1 MAKVSKSA
9 ASQAVS
15 QDAAG
20 PFAIVR
26 LGAKQFRVAS
36 GDLVKVD
43 RLSGAVG
50 DSLVLSEILLVSA
63 GDDNVLVG
71 APLVNG
77 AKVQAT
83 IVSHSRGPKGL
94 HYRMRR
100 RHGFHKTK
108 GFRAEL
114 STLRIENIVAG

>member
-1 MAKVSKSA
+1 MAKDSKSLTQDN
-9 ASQAVS
+9 ASNE
-15 QDAAG
+15 AAG

-26 LGAKQFRVAS
+26 LGTKQFRVAS
-36 GDLVKVD
+36 GDLLKVD
-43 RLSGAVG
+43 RQKGEVG
-50 DSLVLSEILLVSA
+50 DSLVLSEILLVSS
-63 GDDNVLVG
+63 GDANVIVG
-71 APLVNG
+71 APLVSG

-83 IVSHSRGPKGL
+83 IVSHSRGPKGK

>member
-1 MAKVSKSA
+1 MTKVSKSA
-9 ASQAVS
+9 ASNATP
-15 QDAAG
+15 QDQAG
-20 PFAIVR
+20 PFAVVR
-26 LGAKQFRVAS
+26 LGTKQFRVAS

-83 IVSHSRGPKGL
+83 IVSHSRGPKGV
-94 HYRMRR
+94 HFRMRR
-100 RHGFHKTK
+100 RKGFHKTK

>member
-1 MAKVSKSA
+1 MAKISKSA
-9 ASQAVS
+9 ASNITPHEP
-15 QDAAG
+15 AG

-26 LGAKQFRVAS
+26 LGTKQFRVAS

-50 DSLVLSEILLVSA
+50 DSLVLSEILLLSS

-83 IVSHSRGPKGL
+83 IVSHTRGPKGV
-94 HYRMRR
+94 HFRMRR
-100 RHGFHKTK
+100 RKGFHKTK
-108 GFRAEL
+108 GFRSEL